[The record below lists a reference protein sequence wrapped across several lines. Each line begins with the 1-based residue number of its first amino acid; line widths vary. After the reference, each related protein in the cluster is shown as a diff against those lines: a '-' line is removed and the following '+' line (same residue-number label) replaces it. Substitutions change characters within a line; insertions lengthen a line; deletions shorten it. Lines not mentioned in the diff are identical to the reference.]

1 MGILFRL
8 SIWLFLAAP
17 LAAQVAG
24 LTIARDV
31 RYASAP
37 GTAAILQS
45 LDIYTPANAS
55 RAPVV
60 ILVHGGGWQTGSKSS
75 ASFITNK
82 VAHFS
87 ARGFVTVSINYRL
100 SPAVVHPA
108 HVDDVAAAIAW
119 VRRNITSH
127 GGDPERIFLL
137 GHSAGAHLVSLV
149 ATDEIRLAAHGERLS
164 AVKGVIVLDTA
175 SFDIA
180 TRYAAGGDDG
190 SGQSVGS
197 IGQAFGTEPFGHRDA
212 SPQTHVAANKS
223 VPPFLLCYVA
233 SRSDSTLATQLFA
246 ATLSN
251 AGIANTVLAGQGYT
265 HETINTTFGLAN
277 EATTLAATVF
287 LDAQLAALAPQLDA
301 RYSGTWFDPLR
312 SGEGLQFEFSR
323 FADGQRVA
331 IVTWYTYDLAGR
343 PLYLVGSSTYAAGA
357 TRVTVPLV
365 STSGTLFGMGFNPAS
380 VQRIPWGEV
389 DLEFPDCASSR
400 VTYRAIS
407 PLFGSDS
414 LRLSRIVAGAPGNP
428 CSTTQ

>member
-1 MGILFRL
+1 MLFRV
-8 SIWLFLAAP
+8 SILLLLAAP
-17 LAAQVAG
+17 LAAQFSA
-24 LTIARDV
+24 LTIARDI
-31 RYASAP
+31 RYANAP
-37 GTAAILQS
+37 DTTAILQS
-45 LDIYTPANAS
+45 LDIYTPTDAN

-60 ILVHGGGWQTGSKSS
+60 ILVHGGGWQTGSKS
-75 ASFITNK
+75 APSFVNNK
-82 VAHFS
+82 VAYFS

-100 SPAVVHPA
+100 SPTVLHPA

-119 VRRNITSH
+119 ARRNITSH

-149 ATDEIRLAAHGERLS
+149 ATDETRLAVHGEKLS

-175 SFDIA
+175 SFDIS
-180 TRYAAGGDDG
+180 TRIAGGGDDA
-190 SGQSVGS
+190 SGQTVGI
-197 IGQAFGTEPFGHRDA
+197 IGQAFGAEPFGHRDA
-212 SPQTHVAANKS
+212 SPQMHVAANKS

-233 SRSDSTLATQLFA
+233 SRTDSSMATQQFA

-251 AGIANTVLAGQGYT
+251 AGVANTVLAGQGYT

-277 EATTLAATVF
+277 EPTTLAANTF

-301 RYSGTWFDPLR
+301 RYAGTWFNPLR
-312 SGEGLQFEFSR
+312 SGEGLQFEFSQ
-323 FADGQRVA
+323 FTDGQRVA
-331 IVTWYTYDLAGR
+331 IVTWYTYDLAGL
-343 PLYLVGSSTYAAGA
+343 PIYLVGSSTYAAGA

-365 STSGTLFGMGFNPAS
+365 STSGTLFGTGFNAAN

-389 DLEFPDCASSR
+389 DLEFPDCGNSR

-407 PLFGSDS
+407 PGFGNGE
-414 LRLSRIVAGAPGNP
+414 LRLSRIVAPAPGHA